1 MSAFFSWIN
10 NMSAFVLVRPSKVVP
25 WKTGIGLCLSLKPQ
39 RWWAPLVCTVFCVYS
54 ISDPEAENEE
64 WRCHPKAISYSSFSC
79 SWHGVPHA
87 SITVS
92 LSLSHSHTFWMCRG
106 NAAAGFY
113 VPSWLHHSSHHL
125 SRAHPLWTAISFS
138 GNPAE
143 DEPMEKKRQEGRSC
157 LCSASHAYTP
167 LFCAIFWNPMRKTI
181 THIYLYI
188 SMFLSICDV
197 QLRRLVATKP
207 LAYSEKKAAV

>member
-92 LSLSHSHTFWMCRG
+92 LSLSHSHTFWMCRD

-113 VPSWLHHSSHHL
+113 VPSFMAASFLSPSLTCTSTVDCNIFLGESS
-125 SRAHPLWTAISFS
+125 RGWTNGEEEA
-138 GNPAE
+138 
-143 DEPMEKKRQEGRSC
+143 KRKVMPRV
-157 LCSASHAYTP
+157 CSASHAYA
-167 LFCAIFWNPMRKTI
+167 LSWNPMRKVI
-181 THIYLYI
+181 IHIYLYI
-188 SMFLSICDV
+188 SMFLGDQMENSRWAKREQDI
-197 QLRRLVATKP
+197 
-207 LAYSEKKAAV
+207 

>member
-25 WKTGIGLCLSLKPQ
+25 WKTGIGLCFSLKPQ

-113 VPSWLHHSSHHL
+113 VPSFMAASFLSPSLTCTSTVDCNIFLGESSRGWTNGEEEARRKVMPMFSITCIYIPLSFVPFFGIQWGKLLH
-125 SRAHPLWTAISFS
+125 
-138 GNPAE
+138 
-143 DEPMEKKRQEGRSC
+143 
-157 LCSASHAYTP
+157 
-167 LFCAIFWNPMRKTI
+167 IFI
-181 THIYLYI
+181 YIYLCFYRYA
-188 SMFLSICDV
+188 MFSYDD
-197 QLRRLVATKP
+197 
-207 LAYSEKKAAV
+207 